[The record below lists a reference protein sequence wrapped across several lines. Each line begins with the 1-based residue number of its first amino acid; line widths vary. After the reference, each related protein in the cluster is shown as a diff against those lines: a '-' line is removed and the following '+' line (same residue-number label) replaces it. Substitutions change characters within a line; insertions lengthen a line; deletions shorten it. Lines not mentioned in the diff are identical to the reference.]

1 MTFAL
6 NWPWYS
12 FRPESITFK
21 CREMNIKKTNKKKTY
36 MSERKCGQSRP
47 TVNQSSLNYCT
58 WHWAR
63 LCVRLKSHDLTCL
76 ICAVMVN
83 YTFAEVVSPGSW
95 CTGAQRHQQ
104 TWDVMLKRKIHLS
117 LLLIR
122 LLIIKKKKTQQQQH
136 NNLHSTLQT
145 HVQCGK
151 QLPCCS
157 ILLFYSFLLLE

>member
-1 MTFAL
+1 MQRDE
-6 NWPWYS
+6 Y
-12 FRPESITFK
+12 
-21 CREMNIKKTNKKKTY
+21 KKTNKKKTY

-122 LLIIKKKKTQQQQH
+122 LLIIKKKQTKK
-136 NNLHSTLQT
+136 NNNNNIIT
-145 HVQCGK
+145 CI
-151 QLPCCS
+151 QLFKPMSSVANNYLVVLFYCS
-157 ILLFYSFLLLE
+157 ILFYC